1 MKWFNILKY
10 KGQNGWIFLFYY
22 SKAHPIKG
30 SRSTH
35 DRGLLNVMSDMNYL
49 KFTLDLKI
57 TVLSKIQQ
65 IPFLFSFNVLT
76 ANLLSLVSISLMAK
90 LIPAQWFLTELWF
103 SRSAGSL
110 HLEN

>member
-1 MKWFNILKY
+1 MKANEEWFNILKY
-10 KGQNGWIFLFYY
+10 KRQNGWIFLFY

-35 DRGLLNVMSDMNYL
+35 GRGLLNMMSDMNYL
-49 KFTLDLKI
+49 KFTLDLKV

-65 IPFLFSFNVLT
+65 IPFFKILFNVLN

-90 LIPAQWFLTELWF
+90 
-103 SRSAGSL
+103 
-110 HLEN
+110 